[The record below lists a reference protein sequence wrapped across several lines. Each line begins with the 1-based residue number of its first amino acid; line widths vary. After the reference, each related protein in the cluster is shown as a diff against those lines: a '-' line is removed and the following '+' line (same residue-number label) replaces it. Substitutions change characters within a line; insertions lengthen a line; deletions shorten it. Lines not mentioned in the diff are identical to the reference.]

1 MADSF
6 FRRNSRIACGIG
18 KSAFQP
24 ANGRS
29 LGWRLAALS
38 MVLLLG
44 SRLSLPRVLAGE
56 AAAPNS
62 AALKSAARSLD
73 AEDAP
78 EPFVP
83 LRPRT
88 EDDENRL
95 EAVSLFAAARVQEQE
110 EHWYRALRLYERAVR
125 YDPASQPARREAILL
140 ALRLGR
146 FGEAARY
153 VGNADWQTA
162 DARELKELGKLLEE
176 SQHYAEALKLYRRAR
191 ETQADEHSA
200 GYMVT
205 CFDVG
210 RMAFIS
216 GDFAESAASLAK
228 VMEALEHPDD
238 YEGLQEWK
246 RQSLGAGPK
255 SRGDAARIYHLFAE
269 AFLSADRP
277 HEAAEAL
284 NKANE
289 YSPDEPAHAF
299 RLARVE
305 QAGRHPEKALALLEK
320 FFESK
325 QTGQGTAP
333 YELLAKVLADLDR
346 SGELIERLT
355 ALRERD
361 PRNALLALFLAERHR
376 DAKQYDLA
384 MPLYREVLARAPA
397 RGEDGGLSVAA
408 AGGLVDCLHRL
419 GQTEPLLTVLGELAG
434 TSGSLAQLGDQIK
447 ALAAD
452 PDAVTAVVDKARGLH
467 RADADSLGYGPRLAT
482 ALLALEAER
491 FDDAEE
497 FFQLA
502 LKVKREDAKMIYL
515 FWSLGLLAK
524 EQSARAADILRRAIE
539 ERAGANDDP
548 TLHYYWSRA
557 LLAADRNEEALDAA
571 RHALSLNR
579 ENAQLA
585 YQVTLSLYIAKRY
598 EEAAE
603 AARDLI
609 DRFDEREQ
617 SDAGRLVLHAARM
630 LLSGIAVQQHDLATS
645 EEWLEQVLD
654 EFPDDVGAHN
664 DLGYLW
670 ADEGKHLHMALAMIE
685 HAVAAEP
692 DNSAY
697 RDSLGWI
704 YHRLGRHAEAVAEL
718 EKAATGDKPDGVM
731 LEHLGDAAAAAGQTD
746 KARAAW
752 QKALAAFEKET
763 DAEKIERVKKKLN
776 P

>member
-1 MADSF
+1 
-6 FRRNSRIACGIG
+6 
-18 KSAFQP
+18 
-24 ANGRS
+24 
-29 LGWRLAALS
+29 
-38 MVLLLG
+38 
-44 SRLSLPRVLAGE
+44 
-56 AAAPNS
+56 
-62 AALKSAARSLD
+62 
-73 AEDAP
+73 
-78 EPFVP
+78 
-83 LRPRT
+83 
-88 EDDENRL
+88 
-95 EAVSLFAAARVQEQE
+95 
-110 EHWYRALRLYERAVR
+110 
-125 YDPASQPARREAILL
+125 
-140 ALRLGR
+140 
-146 FGEAARY
+146 
-153 VGNADWQTA
+153 
-162 DARELKELGKLLEE
+162 
-176 SQHYAEALKLYRRAR
+176 
-191 ETQADEHSA
+191 
-200 GYMVT
+200 
-205 CFDVG
+205 
-210 RMAFIS
+210 
-216 GDFAESAASLAK
+216 
-228 VMEALEHPDD
+228 
-238 YEGLQEWK
+238 
-246 RQSLGAGPK
+246 
-255 SRGDAARIYHLFAE
+255 
-269 AFLSADRP
+269 
-277 HEAAEAL
+277 
-284 NKANE
+284 
-289 YSPDEPAHAF
+289 
-299 RLARVE
+299 
-305 QAGRHPEKALALLEK
+305 
-320 FFESK
+320 
-325 QTGQGTAP
+325 
-333 YELLAKVLADLDR
+333 
-346 SGELIERLT
+346 
-355 ALRERD
+355 
-361 PRNALLALFLAERHR
+361 
-376 DAKQYDLA
+376 
-384 MPLYREVLARAPA
+384 
-397 RGEDGGLSVAA
+397 
-408 AGGLVDCLHRL
+408 
-419 GQTEPLLTVLGELAG
+419 
-434 TSGSLAQLGDQIK
+434 
-447 ALAAD
+447 
-452 PDAVTAVVDKARGLH
+452 
-467 RADADSLGYGPRLAT
+467 
-482 ALLALEAER
+482 
-491 FDDAEE
+491 
-497 FFQLA
+497 
-502 LKVKREDAKMIYL
+502 YL

-654 EFPDDVGAHN
+654 EFPEDVGAHN

-763 DAEKIERVKKKLN
+763 DAERIERVKKKLN